1 MRAAC
6 CMGRWLAVVSIEAVG
21 LKKRLRSG
29 TTYLHGEPRVDGAD
43 SGGQALAKAGSA
55 KHTYF
60 PVKSRRL
67 FELVE
72 MFCARSA
79 HENCAAQRRAALP

>member
-1 MRAAC
+1 
-6 CMGRWLAVVSIEAVG
+6 MGRWLAVVSIEAVG

-55 KHTYF
+55 K
-60 PVKSRRL
+60 
-67 FELVE
+67 
-72 MFCARSA
+72 
-79 HENCAAQRRAALP
+79 